1 MGNLCGGTCEVV
13 VADQIGAFEMPC
25 AQLRL
30 MEKLGKKKEV
40 ILGFVA
46 CIEQKAP
53 NSEVIIIVG
62 ILGNRSY
69 AFHYW
74 VSQKQRL

>member
-30 MEKLGKKKEV
+30 MEKLGKKKNSYLDLLLV
-40 ILGFVA
+40 LNKRHPT
-46 CIEQKAP
+46 QK
-53 NSEVIIIVG
+53 
-62 ILGNRSY
+62 
-69 AFHYW
+69 
-74 VSQKQRL
+74 